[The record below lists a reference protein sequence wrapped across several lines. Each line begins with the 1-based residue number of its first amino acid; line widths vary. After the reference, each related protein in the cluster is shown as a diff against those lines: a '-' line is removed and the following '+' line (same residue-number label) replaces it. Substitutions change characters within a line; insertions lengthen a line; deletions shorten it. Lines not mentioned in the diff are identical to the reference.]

1 MPPKRLHD
9 PAEQASSK
17 AKALAEVRRLKADG
31 HLTSCK
37 AVNGEKMFDY
47 DCALCVRLKD
57 YVQANADLAAQ
68 EAYEEVWSA

>member
-1 MPPKRLHD
+1 MQTKKLHD
-9 PAEQASSK
+9 PATQASSK

-31 HLTSCK
+31 HSPSCK
-37 AVNGEKMFDY
+37 AAKGDKMFDY